1 MNHIREFS
9 IADVLRDGTRVKIRA
24 IRPDDKDRL
33 LQAFRLLE
41 KESVY
46 TRFFSPRNDVSDVEL
61 NRAVNVDFD
70 DHVAIVVTIDSGREE
85 IIIASGR
92 YVRTTEQS
100 AEVAFVVEED
110 YQGRGIASRLL
121 RHLAAIAKRRG
132 IVCFEANVLAQNTP
146 MLAVF
151 KRCGFAMKQTREGG
165 EIHLTL
171 SLSPYGAISRKE

>member
-1 MNHIREFS
+1 MNHLREFS
-9 IADVLRDGTRVKIRA
+9 MDDILRDGTRVKIRA

-46 TRFFSPRNDVSDVEL
+46 TRFFSARNDVSDAEL
-61 NRAVNVDFD
+61 HRAVNVDFD
-70 DHVAIVVTIDSGREE
+70 RHVAIVVSIDSGGEE

-121 RHLAAIAKRRG
+121 RHLATIAKRRG
-132 IVCFEANVLAQNTP
+132 IVCFEATVLAQNAP

-151 KRCGFAMKQTREGG
+151 KRCGFAMKQTREGS
-165 EIHLTL
+165 EIHLSL
-171 SLSPYGAISRKE
+171 SLPSDDAISRKE